1 MEVNIITRNPDKRF
15 FAESI
20 FSKYGIDVRFID
32 EDYPE
37 IQADSSL
44 EIARY
49 TAQFV
54 AKELGIPVIREDHSF
69 FIDAYGVPGPYMN
82 HFERTIPASRLLR
95 LLEHEPDR
103 SAHFCV
109 ATVYAEPDG
118 KTIECV
124 FEVPVVIEKEIK
136 GDITKGWDTLLR
148 FPDEERTFAQYPLYE
163 RNGIWGQNFEKI
175 AQALL
180 AR

>member
-15 FAESI
+15 FAESV
-20 FSKYGIDVRFID
+20 FGRYGIAVRFID
-32 EDYPE
+32 KDYPE

-44 EIARY
+44 EIARF
-49 TAQFV
+49 TALEA

-69 FIDAYGVPGPYMN
+69 FIDAYGIPGPYMN
-82 HFERTIPASRLLR
+82 HFERMIPATSLLR

-103 SAHFCV
+103 NAHFSV

-118 KTIECV
+118 RTIEHV
-124 FEVPVVIEKEIK
+124 FEVPVVIEREIK
-136 GDITKGWDTLLR
+136 GDIAKGWDALLR
-148 FPDEERTFAQYPLYE
+148 FPNEKRTFAQYPLEE
-163 RNGIWGQNFEKI
+163 RNDIWGQNFEKI
-175 AQALL
+175 ARTLL